1 MRFLYVLSKANTN
14 PLTLTPVHGHNN
26 HSFLTWNTNGTGL
39 LTRGK
44 DSRFLFHSPIRQRHT
59 QMDGSHFP
67 SDMRYVLLDRKI
79 ADLIDDL
86 QPDDLQFLVELITSL
101 KDCEC
106 GCRGRSHVTIST
118 DGRRLA
124 RLVGRLRQRGPAV
137 PDLEEQISA

>member
-1 MRFLYVLSKANTN
+1 MDGLHVPQDKPMPEYSLYGDDFDDPALKNTLGYWLSKQPATE
-14 PLTLTPVHGHNN
+14 PEARTGHLTG
-26 HSFLTWNTNGTGL
+26 GL
-39 LTRGK
+39 N
-44 DSRFLFHSPIRQRHT
+44 
-59 QMDGSHFP
+59 MDGSHFP

-101 KDCEC
+101 RDCEC

-118 DGRRLA
+118 DGRRVA